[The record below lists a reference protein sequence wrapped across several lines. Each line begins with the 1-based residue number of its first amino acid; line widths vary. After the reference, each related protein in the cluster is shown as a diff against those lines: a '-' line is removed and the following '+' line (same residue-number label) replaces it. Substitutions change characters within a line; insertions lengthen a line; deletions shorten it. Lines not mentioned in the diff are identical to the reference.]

1 MRLLMG
7 EDWAGPYAFDQRTR
21 PPFVAMEKKSSI
33 LRFCM
38 YGGMDVWVYVLV
50 LCAESRC
57 SFVVGKERKGEKGR
71 ERERKREKG

>member
-33 LRFCM
+33 FCICI
-38 YGGMDVWVYVLV
+38 YVGRREGEGRRGGEVKV
-50 LCAESRC
+50 
-57 SFVVGKERKGEKGR
+57 EKG
-71 ERERKREKG
+71 

>member
-33 LRFCM
+33 LSFCM
-38 YGGMDVWVYVLV
+38 YGVNGSMDVSPMCRVELFFF
-50 LCAESRC
+50 LCCVE
-57 SFVVGKERKGEKGR
+57 GEKERGG
-71 ERERKREKG
+71 